1 MLDITVLNNMEY
13 ADAEN
18 FVHNNGYINTI
29 GSDEVAAS
37 KSDRV
42 ADTYYELY
50 DNDGNMVDMI
60 NFYQYYNGE
69 NINNPDLNAEIV
81 EQGWE
86 RVA

>member
-1 MLDITVLNNMEY
+1 MVDITVLNNMEY
-13 ADAEN
+13 TDAEN

-29 GSDEVAAS
+29 GADEVAAS

-60 NFYQYYNGE
+60 SFHQYYNGE
-69 NINNPDLNAEIV
+69 NINNPDLDAEII

>member
-1 MLDITVLNNMEY
+1 MVDITVLNNMEY

-29 GSDEVAAS
+29 GADEVAAS

-50 DNDGNMVDMI
+50 DN
-60 NFYQYYNGE
+60 E
-69 NINNPDLNAEIV
+69 
-81 EQGWE
+81 
-86 RVA
+86 